1 MVCISFAVSRLE
13 PCRPPAV
20 QDPGGRHPEQ
30 GTWRRGRGVDPRAH
44 GKKRSVG
51 CVSQLWDLNRP
62 LKSRLGNKGPVG
74 HTLGAPVLCKRHGAP
89 NCVFERLHIREDFFF
104 FFLKRSGD
112 REERVVVLE
121 CETSSRLPRIRVCQG
136 WVKSCPL
143 RSL

>member
-104 FFLKRSGD
+104 FLFKKEWG
-112 REERVVVLE
+112 
-121 CETSSRLPRIRVCQG
+121 QG
-136 WVKSCPL
+136 GKGGGL
-143 RSL
+143 RM